1 MTVGEEGNRTA
12 GGEGGEVPISKLRN
26 NKLQSLGPKWSMS
39 EVGTP
44 PLHNLDKPHV
54 LVASNNNNNN
64 KRNKGHMGG
73 AFIWG
78 KQTYHQM

>member
-1 MTVGEEGNRTA
+1 MMVGEEGNRTA

-44 PLHNLDKPHV
+44 PLHNL
-54 LVASNNNNNN
+54 
-64 KRNKGHMGG
+64 
-73 AFIWG
+73 
-78 KQTYHQM
+78 